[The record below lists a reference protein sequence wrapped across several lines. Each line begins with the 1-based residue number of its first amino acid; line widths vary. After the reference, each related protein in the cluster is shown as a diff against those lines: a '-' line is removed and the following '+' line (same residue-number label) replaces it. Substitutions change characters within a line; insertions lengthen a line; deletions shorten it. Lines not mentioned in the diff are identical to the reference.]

1 MEASLRT
8 RRAEMM
14 MLVILA
20 VIQFT
25 HVVDFIIMMPLA
37 PWFQEAW
44 HITNAQFG
52 MLVAAF
58 QFAAGIAC
66 LVSGVVADNF
76 DRKKFLLF
84 FYAGFIAATVGCGF
98 ASSYEMMMVF
108 RVLAGICGGLISSTT
123 LAILGDE
130 VPRER
135 RGYATGVVMSSFSI
149 ASALGVPLGL
159 LAAVQFDWH
168 MPFYLIGALSVPFF
182 ILAWQYLPAMRSH
195 MGRVRERSV
204 WDETLEVVLTRNHLW
219 AFALMGMMVMGM
231 FMVIPFI
238 AKSYEANVG
247 IDKSQI
253 FYVYLVGGVS
263 TMLIMPLA
271 GRLADRYGEV
281 RIFTIGAFLT
291 VIPLLLV
298 THLGRVP
305 LWQAVAVTTMFMV
318 FSSARTIPGMSLI
331 TMSVQPQMRGRF
343 MSVNIAVRE
352 LINALAV
359 SLAGF
364 ILLEGP
370 HGEVL
375 RYEVVGYIAAVT
387 TILAIPIAMRIR
399 KV

>member
-1 MEASLRT
+1 MEPALRT
-8 RRAEMM
+8 RQAEML
-14 MLVILA
+14 MLIILA

-44 HITNAQFG
+44 GISNAQFG

-66 LVSGVVADNF
+66 LVSGVVADRF
-76 DRKKFLLF
+76 DRKQYLLV
-84 FYAGFIAATVGCGF
+84 FYAGFILSTVGCGL
-98 ASSYEMMMVF
+98 ADSYETMLLF
-108 RVLAGICGGLISSTT
+108 RVLAGICGGILSSTT

-135 RGYATGVVMSSFSI
+135 RGYATGIVMSSFSV

-159 LAAVQFDWH
+159 LAANVFDWH
-168 MPFYLIGALSVPFF
+168 MPFFLIGALSVPFF
-182 ILAWQYLPAMRSH
+182 ILSWQFLPPMRRH
-195 MGRVRERSV
+195 MGRSSAHTV
-204 WDETLEVVLTRNHLW
+204 WQETVQVLTTRNHLW
-219 AFALMGMMVMGM
+219 SFALMGMMVIGM

-247 IDKSQI
+247 ISKSDI
-253 FYVYLVGGVS
+253 FYVYLVGGLS
-263 TMLIMPLA
+263 TVLIMPLA
-271 GRLADRYGEV
+271 GKLADRYGEV
-281 RIFTIGAFLT
+281 RIFTIGAILT

-305 LWQAVAVTTMFMV
+305 LWQAVGVTTLFMV

-352 LINALAV
+352 LINAIAV
-359 SLAGF
+359 TIAGI

-375 RYEVVGYIAAVT
+375 RYEVVGYIAAAT
-387 TILAIPIAMRIR
+387 TLLAIPIAMRIK